1 MDKQIIIS
9 IGREFGSG
17 GHQIATDIS
26 KHFNLPLYDKSIL
39 ENIAKE
45 KGVDVNELCKFDEIP
60 KNRLFFIFFQG
71 HSSSPEEAIANMQFD
86 FLREKASSG
95 ESFVV
100 VGRCA
105 NSILKEYDGLISVFV
120 TADMEKKIDRVAEY
134 FDIDREQAHDI
145 IVKNNK
151 KRKLYHNFYCKE
163 KWGDSRHYELI
174 INTSRIGIPQAKEIV
189 QAYVEKYIESNK

>member
-1 MDKQIIIS
+1 MGKQIIVS

-26 KHFNLPLYDKSIL
+26 KLFNLPLYDKSIL

-60 KNRLFFIFFQG
+60 KNRLFSRTVHG
-71 HSSSPEEAIANMQFD
+71 HTSSPEEAIANLQFD
-86 FLREKASSG
+86 FLREKAASG

-120 TADMEKKIDRVAEY
+120 TADMEKKIDRVAEF

-189 QAYVEKYIESNK
+189 QAYVEKYIEANK

>member
-1 MDKQIIIS
+1 MDNQIIIS

-17 GHQIATDIS
+17 GHQIAKEIS
-26 KHFNLPLYDKSIL
+26 EALNLPLYDKSIL
-39 ENIAKE
+39 EDIAKE

-60 KNRLFFIFFQG
+60 KNRLFSRTVSG
-71 HSSSPEEAIANMQFD
+71 HTSSPEEAIANMQFD
-86 FLREKASSG
+86 FLREKAESG

-105 NSILKEYDGLISVFV
+105 NSILKEYHGLISIFV
-120 TADMEKKIDRVAEY
+120 TADMEKKIDRVSEF
-134 FDIDREQAHDI
+134 FDISREEAHDI

-151 KRKLYHNFYCKE
+151 KRKMYHNFYCKE

-174 INTSRIGIPQAKEIV
+174 INTSRIGIPQAREIV
-189 QAYVEKYIESNK
+189 QSYVEKYMALNK

>member
-1 MDKQIIIS
+1 MDNQIIIS

-17 GHQIATDIS
+17 GHQIAKEIS
-26 KHFNLPLYDKSIL
+26 EALNLPLYDKSIL
-39 ENIAKE
+39 EDIAKE

-60 KNRLFFIFFQG
+60 KNRLFSRTVSG
-71 HSSSPEEAIANMQFD
+71 HTSSPEEAIANMQFD
-86 FLREKASSG
+86 FLREKAESG

-105 NSILKEYDGLISVFV
+105 NSILKEYHGLISIFV
-120 TADMEKKIDRVAEY
+120 TADMEKKIDRVSEF
-134 FDIDREQAHDI
+134 FDISRDEAHDI

-151 KRKLYHNFYCKE
+151 KRKMYHNFYCKE

-174 INTSRIGIPQAKEIV
+174 INTSRIGIPQAREIV
-189 QAYVEKYIESNK
+189 QSYVEKYMALNK

>member
-1 MDKQIIIS
+1 MDNQIIIS

-17 GHQIATDIS
+17 GHQIAKEIS
-26 KHFNLPLYDKSIL
+26 EALNLPLYDKSIL
-39 ENIAKE
+39 EDIAKE

-60 KNRLFFIFFQG
+60 KNRLFSRTVSG
-71 HSSSPEEAIANMQFD
+71 HTSSPEEAIANMQFD
-86 FLREKASSG
+86 FLREKAESG

-105 NSILKEYDGLISVFV
+105 NSILKEYHGLISIFV
-120 TADMEKKIDRVAEY
+120 TADMENKIDRVSEF
-134 FDIDREQAHDI
+134 FDISREEAHDI

-151 KRKLYHNFYCKE
+151 KRKMYHNFYCKE

-174 INTSRIGIPQAKEIV
+174 INTSRIGIPQAREIV
-189 QAYVEKYIESNK
+189 QSYVEKYMAVNK